1 MHQCGAQFMYRFITL
16 STLLLFKEDTNETPV
31 LAGSHSRT
39 SLYVNSDSN
48 ASSLNLANQLSGVL
62 VDH

>member
-1 MHQCGAQFMYRFITL
+1 MYRFITL

-48 ASSLNLANQLSGVL
+48 ASPLNLANQLSSIGVL